1 MVMFVAS
8 KRSSAILR
16 LKRNICYRAINECI
30 DIKVEA
36 GAVLSKLKNT
46 TRQTI
51 RPALDAYALALTPDG
66 LALVAPRVL
75 VLSFRYLCFTTP
87 AVQLV
92 LQCQPAVRK
101 FHRNCAR
108 HMF

>member
-1 MVMFVAS
+1 MDNDAPETVRRLIRAARNDEVLLEVHVAVVLPEGATS
-8 KRSSAILR
+8 HLA
-16 LKRNICYRAINECI
+16 
-30 DIKVEA
+30 VEPQQ
-36 GAVLSKLKNT
+36 K
-46 TRQTI
+46 TI